1 MPAESARL
9 RRRVERRDI
18 RLIAAAGVL
27 GIAAVPLGL
36 VFRGSP
42 HVRPGCV
49 SVSRAGFM
57 GNQTETHCVPVNR
70 RTPMGVV
77 RASR

>member
-9 RRRVERRDI
+9 RRRVERHDL

-36 VFRGSP
+36 AFRGSP
-42 HVRPGCV
+42 HHPPGCV
-49 SVSRAGFM
+49 AVSRAGFM
-57 GNQTETHCVPVNR
+57 GNQTETHCSPTK
-70 RTPMGVV
+70 RTP
-77 RASR
+77 

>member
-9 RRRVERRDI
+9 RRRVERRDL

-27 GIAAVPLGL
+27 GVAAVPLGL
-36 VFRGSP
+36 VLRSSP
-42 HVRPGCV
+42 HHPPPGCV

-57 GNQTETHCVPVNR
+57 GNQTETHC
-70 RTPMGVV
+70 G
-77 RASR
+77 SRGPTQAR

>member
-9 RRRVERRDI
+9 RRRVDRRDL

-36 VFRGSP
+36 AFRSASHHP
-42 HVRPGCV
+42 PGCV

-57 GNQTETHCVPVNR
+57 GNQTETHCRKP
-70 RTPMGVV
+70 TP
-77 RASR
+77 

>member
-57 GNQTETHCVPVNR
+57 GNQTETHCSVNR
-70 RTPMGVV
+70 RTPMGV
-77 RASR
+77 SRTAR